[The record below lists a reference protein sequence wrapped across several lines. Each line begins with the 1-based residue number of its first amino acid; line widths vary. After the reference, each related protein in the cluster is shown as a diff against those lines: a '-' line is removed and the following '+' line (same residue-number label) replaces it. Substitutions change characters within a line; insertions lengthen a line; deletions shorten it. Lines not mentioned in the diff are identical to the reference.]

1 MLVAFPDYME
11 EGNFPSIKL
20 TLACLAS
27 QLMAHETAGLWPGE
41 LTRHVAQH
49 NVNCS
54 IQHSTTRALS
64 SHTNEIL
71 EQLSSVY

>member
-1 MLVAFPDYME
+1 MISCPKALIETEATC
-11 EGNFPSIKL
+11 K
-20 TLACLAS
+20 